1 NIIRV
6 SNWLEAVQWIKKNKH
21 HIIRVNN

>member
-1 NIIRV
+1 
-6 SNWLEAVQWIKKNKH
+6 NWLEAVQWINKNKH